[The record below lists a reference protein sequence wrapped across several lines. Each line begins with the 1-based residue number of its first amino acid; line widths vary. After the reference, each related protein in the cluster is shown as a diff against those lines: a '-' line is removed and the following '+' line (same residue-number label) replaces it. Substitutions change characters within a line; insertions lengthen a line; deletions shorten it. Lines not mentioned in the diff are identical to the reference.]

1 MITASDPPVV
11 TLLTDYGLADEFV
24 GVLHGV
30 IARICPQARVIDLS
44 HGVPP
49 QDVSAGAALLLH
61 ALPYLPVGIHV
72 GVVDPTVGADR
83 RAVALRLADGR
94 TLVGPDNGLFWPAAQ
109 ASGGVTAAVEISA
122 SPWRLEPLAATF
134 HGRDIFAPV
143 AAQLAAGGLLEAAG
157 TAFDPAELV
166 TLELPRATIDGDTLI
181 ATVIGAD
188 HFGNV
193 QLGAASA
200 DLDSLGAAAGATF
213 EVTLASGDAHSAR
226 HARAFADGA
235 PGELLLFEDSSA
247 QLALACY
254 RGSAQARLGVR
265 GGDSVRVRPASNGS

>member
-1 MITASDPPVV
+1 MTQSDLPPVV
-11 TLLTDYGLADEFV
+11 TLLTDYGLSDEFV

-44 HGVPP
+44 HGVPR
-49 QDVSAGAALLLH
+49 QDISAGAAVLVR
-61 ALPYLPVGIHV
+61 ALQYLPIGVHV

-94 TLVGPDNGLFWPAAQ
+94 TLVGPDNGLFWPAAE
-109 ASGGVTAAVEISA
+109 AAGGVLAAVEISA

-143 AAQLAAGGLLEAAG
+143 AAHLAAGEPLEAAG
-157 TAFDPAELV
+157 TAFDPAALV
-166 TLELPRATIDGDTLI
+166 RLELPTGSLEGDTLV

-193 QLGAASA
+193 QLGAVSA
-200 DLDSLGAAAGATF
+200 DLGGLGAASGATF
-213 EVTLASGDAHSAR
+213 QIKLASGDAHSAR
-226 HARAFADGA
+226 HARAFADGG
-235 PGELLLFEDSSA
+235 PDELLLFEDSSG
-247 QLALACY
+247 QLALACN
-254 RGSAQARLGVR
+254 RGSAQALLGIR
-265 GGDSVRVRPASNGS
+265 GGDSVRVSLAPVR

>member
-1 MITASDPPVV
+1 
-11 TLLTDYGLADEFV
+11 
-24 GVLHGV
+24 
-30 IARICPQARVIDLS
+30 
-44 HGVPP
+44 VPP
-49 QDVSAGAALLLH
+49 QDIAAGAAVLLH
-61 ALPYLPVGIHV
+61 ALPYLPVGVHV

-83 RAVALRLADGR
+83 RAVALRLADGQ
-94 TLVGPDNGLFWPAAQ
+94 TLVGPDNGLFWPAAE
-109 ASGGVTAAVEISA
+109 AAGGVLGAVEISA

-143 AAQLAAGGLLEAAG
+143 AAHLAAGEPLEAAG
-157 TAFDPAELV
+157 TALDPAELV
-166 TLELPRATIDGDTLI
+166 RLELPTARIDGDTLI
-181 ATVIGAD
+181 STVIGAD

-200 DLDSLGAAAGATF
+200 DLARLGAPAGARF
-213 EVTLASGDAHSAR
+213 EVKLASGDAYSAR

-235 PGELLLFEDSSA
+235 PDELLLFEDSSA

-265 GGDSVRVRPASNGS
+265 GGDTVRVRLAPER